1 MRRMTRVTPMETV
14 LRELPAAVAERAA
27 RFTCNSRKACIQ
39 CISAVAVVLSLVMV
53 LSGCKGAAG
62 PRIGQV
68 VPDFVLPRLDG
79 KVLKL
84 SNYRGKIVML
94 NLWATWCPPCIAE
107 MPLLNTIAERY
118 GAKGLSVV
126 GIAGDENADDVRSFV
141 QETPLRFD
149 VLLDPHGAVGTEYG
163 ITGYPETFLIDREGK
178 LLVKFVGPLPHPGGQ
193 PTPEL
198 VDVIDRALGSM

>member
-1 MRRMTRVTPMETV
+1 MTSMETV
-14 LRELPAAVAERAA
+14 LRKSPAAVVAGRAA
-27 RFTCNSRKACIQ
+27 RLTCSASKACIP
-39 CISAVAVVLSLVMV
+39 CISAVALVLSLAMV
-53 LSGCKGAAG
+53 LAGCKGAAG
-62 PRIGQV
+62 PRIGEV

-118 GAKGLSVV
+118 GPKGLSVV

-141 QETPLRFD
+141 QETPLQFD

-178 LLVKFVGPLPHPGGQ
+178 LLVKFIGPLPHPGGQ